1 LWPGEIGYVPQS
13 VRIIDGT
20 VAENVALGAL
30 TTNESDAELLRTIV
44 DSNLQDYIGG
54 LNLGIHE
61 QISQMGLSL
70 SGGQR
75 QRVGIARALYTNPS
89 VVLLDES
96 TSSLDAQLEADI
108 SRTLQ
113 SYHGQK
119 TIIMI
124 AHRLSSIVRA
134 DQIFYFEA
142 GRLKAQGTFSDLR
155 QIVPEFNNQAS
166 LLGL

>member
-1 LWPGEIGYVPQS
+1 
-13 VRIIDGT
+13 
-20 VAENVALGAL
+20 
-30 TTNESDAELLRTIV
+30 
-44 DSNLQDYIGG
+44 
-54 LNLGIHE
+54 
-61 QISQMGLSL
+61 MGLSL

-89 VVLLDES
+89 IVLLDES

-108 SRTLQ
+108 SGTLQ

-124 AHRLSSIVRA
+124 AHRLSSIVHA
-134 DQIFYFEA
+134 DQIFYFES
-142 GRLKAQGTFSDLR
+142 GRLRAQGTFSDLR
-155 QIVPEFNNQAS
+155 QLVPEFDNQAS